1 MAAIHETKPPD
12 FACLDKLQQQ
22 LQSIYEIDIPLA
34 VSDFVTTDSQ
44 LVSGL
49 TGGHKDHLREKLLVL
64 QDGEDLDLSLYLHE
78 DVITTLIEQTGDDR
92 FGVENFDNLCLAI
105 EGISH
110 FLYLTWRALQKHSV
124 SQLELELQAEVDKYI
139 LALTLISQ
147 QKQFELIDKLREI
160 LFENIRFDDALN
172 SDELFRYREA
182 NHYAAR
188 YCYFLEGLYRKT
200 SRGEQMNSELREF
213 YRLGQQDKFRR
224 IENQL
229 V

>member
-1 MAAIHETKPPD
+1 MAAIHETKPSD
-12 FACLDKLQQQ
+12 FACLDKLQRQ
-22 LQSIYEIDIPLA
+22 LQSIYEIDIPFT
-34 VSDFVTTDSQ
+34 VSDFVTTDLQ
-44 LVSGL
+44 LISGL

-78 DVITTLIEQTGDDR
+78 DVITTLIEETGDNR
-92 FGVENFDNLCLAI
+92 LGPENFDNLCLAI

-139 LALTLISQ
+139 FALTLISQ
-147 QKQFELIDKLREI
+147 QKQFELVDQLREI
-160 LFENIRFDDALN
+160 LFENIRFDEALN

-200 SRGEQMNSELREF
+200 SGSKHMNSELREF
-213 YRLGQQDKFRR
+213 YRLGRQDKFRR

-229 V
+229 L

>member
-1 MAAIHETKPPD
+1 MAAIHETKPSD

-22 LQSIYEIDIPLA
+22 LQSIYEIDVPFT
-34 VSDFVTTDSQ
+34 VSDFVTTDLQ

-49 TGGHKDHLREKLLVL
+49 TGGNKDHLREKLLVL

-78 DVITTLIEQTGDDR
+78 DVISALTEQTGDNR
-92 FGVENFDNLCLAI
+92 LGVENFDNLCHAI

-124 SQLELELQAEVDKYI
+124 SQLELELQAEVDKFM

-147 QKQFELIDKLREI
+147 QRQFDLIDQLRET
-160 LFENIRFDDALN
+160 LFENIRFDEALN
-172 SDELFRYREA
+172 SDELFRYQEA

-200 SRGEQMNSELREF
+200 SGGEQMDSELREF
-213 YRLGQQDKFRR
+213 YRLGRRDKFRR